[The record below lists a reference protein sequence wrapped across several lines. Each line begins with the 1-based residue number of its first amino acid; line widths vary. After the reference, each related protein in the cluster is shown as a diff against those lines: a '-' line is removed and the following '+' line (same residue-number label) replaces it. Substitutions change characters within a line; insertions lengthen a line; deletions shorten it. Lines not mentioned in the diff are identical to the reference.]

1 MRIGVIGAGLQGGTL
16 AKKLAKAG
24 HEVRVA
30 NRRGPESLKEFA
42 KQTATIA
49 SALEDAAT
57 KSELIMIAIPF
68 KNIPSLPKPL
78 FKDQPDSTTI
88 VDVSNYYPS
97 WRDGQIPEVEAG
109 LSESEWVEKQ
119 IGRPVVKAF
128 NSITFDSL
136 ENLGKPVGSSD
147 RRALSLAGDR
157 VQDKKKVAK
166 LIDDLGF
173 DALDIGPLSESW
185 RQQPGTPAYCTDLD
199 LERLS
204 AAVKAADRRAA
215 PEKREES
222 SRAMVDLGPNATPLE
237 KVKAYRN
244 ASLLHRPGSGEALG
258 SHESGGSASGS
269 RKARRE

>member
-30 NRRGPESLKEFA
+30 NTRGPESLKEFA

-57 KSELIMIAIPF
+57 KSELIIIAIPF

-109 LSESEWVEKQ
+109 LSESEWVEK
-119 IGRPVVKAF
+119 
-128 NSITFDSL
+128 
-136 ENLGKPVGSSD
+136 
-147 RRALSLAGDR
+147 
-157 VQDKKKVAK
+157 KVATI
-166 LIDDLGF
+166 IDDLGF

-199 LERLS
+199 LESLK

-215 PEKREES
+215 PEKREEG

-237 KVKAYRN
+237 KVKAYRR
-244 ASLLHRPGSGEALG
+244 SLG
-258 SHESGGSASGS
+258 
-269 RKARRE
+269 

>member
-1 MRIGVIGAGLQGGTL
+1 MRIGVIGAGLQGSTL
-16 AKKLAKAG
+16 AKKLAKSG

-30 NRRGPESLKEFA
+30 NRRGPESLEEFA
-42 KQTATIA
+42 KQTGTIA
-49 SALEDAAT
+49 SVLEDAAT
-57 KSELIMIAIPF
+57 QSELIIIAIPF
-68 KNIPSLPKPL
+68 KNIPSLPIPL
-78 FKDQPDSTTI
+78 FRDLPDSTTI
-88 VDVSNYYPS
+88 VDASNYYPS

-136 ENLGKPVGSSD
+136 ENRGLPVGE
-147 RRALSLAGDR
+147 RHRIALPLAGDR
-157 VQDKKKVAK
+157 VEDKKKVAK
-166 LIDDLGF
+166 IIDDLGF

-204 AAVKAADRRAA
+204 VAVKAADRRAA

-222 SRAMVDLGPNATPLE
+222 SRAMLDLGPNATPLE
-237 KVKAYRN
+237 KVKAYRR
-244 ASLLHRPGSGEALG
+244 SLD
-258 SHESGGSASGS
+258 
-269 RKARRE
+269 